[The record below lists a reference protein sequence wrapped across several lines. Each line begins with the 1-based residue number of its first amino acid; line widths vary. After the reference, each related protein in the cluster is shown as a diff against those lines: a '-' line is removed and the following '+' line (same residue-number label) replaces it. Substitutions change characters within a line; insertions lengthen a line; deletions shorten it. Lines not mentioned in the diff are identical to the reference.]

1 MAVKLKYDKS
11 DIIFLDDDG
20 LKKYQSELLKMI
32 SDVFTFFD
40 ENGIAYSLSGG
51 SILGA
56 IRHKGFIP
64 WDDDVDI
71 NIPRESYDKLFS
83 LFESDNSLSRKYYL
97 QSPKSPNSG

>member
-40 ENGIAYSLSGG
+40 ENGIAYS
-51 SILGA
+51 
-56 IRHKGFIP
+56 
-64 WDDDVDI
+64 
-71 NIPRESYDKLFS
+71 
-83 LFESDNSLSRKYYL
+83 
-97 QSPKSPNSG
+97 